1 MHLTQPP
8 VLRFAPKQLEGR
20 AVLVAKPHLCRA
32 RKQVPCPKPL
42 AWLRGRC
49 GGRRSR
55 VSASGGGRTN
65 RQVFR
70 VQDAGWAKRELVL
83 PCHLRPH
90 RFRLGVHPS
99 DLVHRLGMDAA
110 LRPRLARQMAAR
122 GQLQLIARGADGDGR
137 PHAVVADDVGRHVL
151 PQPRLGH
158 AIRDGRFRHAAIVV
172 AVEWSEQQQKRRKE
186 AVVVDSTIPSRAM
199 VPYARSNADAWR
211 HVLLRLS
218 ASCIYRYSMTTPEN
232 AERPL
237 PSTPEQ
243 LQRAKR
249 VPSEKTY
256 HVTTGSKAS
265 KMTTTRAPCTQP
277 PDTSESPPMRAV
289 KPIATLSSVA

>member
-1 MHLTQPP
+1 
-8 VLRFAPKQLEGR
+8 
-20 AVLVAKPHLCRA
+20 
-32 RKQVPCPKPL
+32 
-42 AWLRGRC
+42 
-49 GGRRSR
+49 
-55 VSASGGGRTN
+55 
-65 RQVFR
+65 
-70 VQDAGWAKRELVL
+70 
-83 PCHLRPH
+83 
-90 RFRLGVHPS
+90 
-99 DLVHRLGMDAA
+99 
-110 LRPRLARQMAAR
+110 
-122 GQLQLIARGADGDGR
+122 
-137 PHAVVADDVGRHVL
+137 
-151 PQPRLGH
+151 
-158 AIRDGRFRHAAIVV
+158 
-172 AVEWSEQQQKRRKE
+172 
-186 AVVVDSTIPSRAM
+186 M